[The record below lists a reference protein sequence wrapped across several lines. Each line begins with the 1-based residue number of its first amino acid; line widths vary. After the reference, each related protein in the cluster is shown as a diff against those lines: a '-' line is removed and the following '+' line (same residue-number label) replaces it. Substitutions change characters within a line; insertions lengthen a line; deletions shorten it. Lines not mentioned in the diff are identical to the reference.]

1 MAALEKILNNH
12 LAVPGYDQI
21 GKRIKTVVSGW
32 VVPKG

>member
-21 GKRIKTVVSGW
+21 GKGIIKSRLRLVRS
-32 VVPKG
+32 